1 MYFETFI
8 RITPNLNLPWKDLV
22 RTYNVKLQLFMHM
35 GNARFVGSQVFSYN
49 RNMNQAATLQVS
61 KTQDVFQG
69 P

>member
-1 MYFETFI
+1 
-8 RITPNLNLPWKDLV
+8 
-22 RTYNVKLQLFMHM
+22 MHM

-61 KTQDVFQG
+61 ETQDVFQG